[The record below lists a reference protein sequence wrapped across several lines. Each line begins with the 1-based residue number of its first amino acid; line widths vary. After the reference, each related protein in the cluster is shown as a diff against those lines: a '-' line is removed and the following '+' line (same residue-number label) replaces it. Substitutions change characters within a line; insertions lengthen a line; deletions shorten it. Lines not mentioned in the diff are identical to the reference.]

1 MYVPAANESQD
12 CSVPAALRRLPAV
25 CLRSTSVGARR
36 VPLTHSPPRSYCLV
50 SKYPRI
56 QTSALA
62 CLCVRLPS
70 FIVKKSSRDRL
81 LRKIR
86 YENKQIHITIQ
97 QSYDCLYHP
106 SSIHRRIRSAHIQA
120 GLLTSDHHFLCPF
133 STFTARSGILP
144 DYKPKV
150 NGFCMKTPCTQ

>member
-1 MYVPAANESQD
+1 MHNLYNRLNFHG
-12 CSVPAALRRLPAV
+12 ALCPKADSLALCTFPPQMKARIAPCLRHSAV
-25 CLRSTSVGARR
+25 CRQYVCVPLRSAPDV
-36 VPLTHSPPRSYCLV
+36 C
-50 SKYPRI
+50 
-56 QTSALA
+56 ALA

-133 STFTARSGILP
+133 STFTA
-144 DYKPKV
+144 
-150 NGFCMKTPCTQ
+150 